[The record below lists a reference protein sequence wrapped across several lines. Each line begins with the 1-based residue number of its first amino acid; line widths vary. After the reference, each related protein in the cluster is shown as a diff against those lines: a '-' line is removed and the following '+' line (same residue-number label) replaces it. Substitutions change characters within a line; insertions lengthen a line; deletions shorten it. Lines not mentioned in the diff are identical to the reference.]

1 MSVSDKNNPLYNRSA
16 DLNEDD
22 QLPPALRKEKRLLNP
37 VDRISEILF
46 GLIMALTF
54 TCTLSIATTG
64 QAEVKEMLI
73 GAIGCNLAWG
83 LVDAI
88 MFILAG
94 LAEKGHGRIILSFIR
109 KTRNVEKAREFIAEA
124 LPPVVS
130 SVMTTDNLEQIRKG
144 LLNLPE
150 SSLRV
155 KVTVQDLKMAL
166 GIFLLV
172 FFSTIPIALPF
183 KFIDD
188 VQRAL
193 HVSNFIA
200 IALMFVGGWLL
211 ARYGGYNKWLMGFFM
226 IFLGVI
232 LVGLTIALGG

>member
-1 MSVSDKNNPLYNRSA
+1 MSVNDKNNPARNGAA
-16 DLNEDD
+16 DQNGDD
-22 QLPPALRKEKRLLNP
+22 LLPTAPRKEKRLLNP

-54 TCTLSIATTG
+54 TCTISIATTG
-64 QAEVKEMLI
+64 KAEVKEMLI

-88 MFILAG
+88 MFILAE
-94 LAEKGHGRIILSFIR
+94 LAEKGHGRIILNYVR
-109 KTRNVEKAREFIAEA
+109 KTKNDKKARELIADA
-124 LPPVVS
+124 LPPVIS
-130 SVMTTDNLEQIRKG
+130 SVVDAENLDHIRKG
-144 LLNLPE
+144 LLNLPA

-155 KVTVQDLKMAL
+155 KVTAQDLKMAL

-172 FFSTIPIALPF
+172 FLSTIPIALPF

-193 HVSNFIA
+193 RVSNFIA

-226 IFLGVI
+226 VLLGIV
-232 LVGLTIALGG
+232 LVALTIALGG